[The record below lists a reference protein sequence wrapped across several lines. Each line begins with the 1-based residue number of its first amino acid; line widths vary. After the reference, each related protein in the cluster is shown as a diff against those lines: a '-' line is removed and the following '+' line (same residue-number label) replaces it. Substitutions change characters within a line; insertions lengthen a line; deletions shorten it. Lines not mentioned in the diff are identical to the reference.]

1 MIASASFIDR
11 LSADDTSGERSLTAL
26 REGLRRDLEALLNT
40 RHRLLSVP
48 GELEELEGSLLG
60 YGLDDFTNE
69 SHPSEDFQDE
79 FVERVEQLLRR
90 FEPRLGR
97 FEVIVVSDADQLDR
111 TLRFRITGVVTLA
124 GSPHE
129 LHFDSH
135 IDPVRG
141 HFVVR
146 R

>member
-1 MIASASFIDR
+1 MIAASSFIDR
-11 LSADDTSGERSLTAL
+11 LSLDDAGDDRSLTLL

-40 RHRLLSVP
+40 RHRLLSLPV
-48 GELEELEGSLLG
+48 ELDALDGSLLD

-69 SHPSEDFQDE
+69 SHASEGFRDE
-79 FVERVEQLLRR
+79 FVESVERLLRR

-97 FEVIVVSDADQLDR
+97 FEVKVLTDSDQLDR

-124 GSPHE
+124 GSSHE
-129 LHFDSH
+129 LQFDSH
-135 IDPVRG
+135 VDPVRG

>member
-1 MIASASFIDR
+1 MAGASFLDR
-11 LSADDTSGERSLTAL
+11 LSADEARGDATIFAL
-26 REGLRRDLEALLNT
+26 REGLRRDLEALLNS
-40 RHRLLSVP
+40 RRRMLALP
-48 GELEELEGSLLG
+48 AELDLLEGSMLD

-69 SHPSEDFQDE
+69 SHASEDFQAE
-79 FVERVEQLLRR
+79 FVEQVEQLLRR

-97 FEVIVVSDADQLDR
+97 FEVTVLADPDQLDR

-124 GSPHE
+124 GTKQE

-135 IDPVRG
+135 VDPVRG

-146 R
+146 P

>member
-1 MIASASFIDR
+1 MKAVASFIDR
-11 LSADDTSGERSLTAL
+11 FVVADGRSDASTATM
-26 REGLRRDLEALLNT
+26 REALRRDLEALLNS
-40 RHRLLSVP
+40 RRRLLAYP
-48 GELEELEGSLLG
+48 DELDALSGSLLD

-69 SHPSEDFQDE
+69 SHGSADFHAE
-79 FVERVEQLLRR
+79 FVENVEQLLRR

-97 FEVIVVSDADQLDR
+97 FEVAVLSDPDQLDR

-124 GSPHE
+124 GSPQE

-146 R
+146 P

>member
-1 MIASASFIDR
+1 MTGASFLDR
-11 LSADDTSGERSLTAL
+11 LSADERRGDATIFSL
-26 REGLRRDLEALLNT
+26 REGLRRDLEALLNS
-40 RHRLLSVP
+40 RRRMLKLP
-48 GELEELEGSLLG
+48 AELDLLEGSMLD

-69 SHPSEDFQDE
+69 SHASEDFQAE
-79 FVERVEQLLRR
+79 FVEQVEQLLRR

-97 FEVIVVSDADQLDR
+97 FEVTVLADPDQLDR

-124 GSPHE
+124 GTKQE

-135 IDPVRG
+135 VDPVRG

-146 R
+146 P

>member
-1 MIASASFIDR
+1 MIAAASFLDR
-11 LSADDTSGERSLTAL
+11 LSAEDDGGERSLTAM

-40 RHRLLSVP
+40 RHRLLSLP
-48 GELEELEGSLLG
+48 DELEALPGSLLD

-69 SHPSEDFQDE
+69 SHASDDFRAE
-79 FVERVEQLLRR
+79 FVESVELLLRR

-97 FEVIVVSDADQLDR
+97 FEVAVLSDADQLDR
-111 TLRFRITGVVTLA
+111 TLRFRITGVVTL
-124 GSPHE
+124 GGLPHE

-141 HFVVR
+141 HFTVR